1 MAMSINELRTKRAS
15 LWEETK
21 KFLAEHTDK
30 DGKMAAADAEAY
42 EKMEADI
49 AEMGK
54 TIDRLEK
61 QAEMDKKLAMP
72 TSKPLVGAPGKPEKK
87 GTASDEYRKAMFTA
101 IRTKFRDVSNVLQ
114 EGIDEAGGYLVP
126 DEYDRRLIDVLDEE
140 NVLRGL
146 ATTIRTSGERKIN
159 IAATKPAALWVEEG
173 GALTFGDAT
182 FDQKLLDA
190 HKLHVAI
197 KITEELLADNAFQLE
212 DYIIAQFGKAIA
224 NAEEDA
230 FLNGDGEGKPT
241 GLFADAQVGVTIG
254 TVEIE
259 ADDVIASYSNELA
272 SRGYKV
278 RIVGI
283 DKDLLQ
289 LINDNIEIYDPVKS
303 KIVTTEDVKTKYGV
317 IPSQMIDF
325 QALVGDKAD
334 NILGVAGIGPVTAAK
349 LIKNY
354 GSLQGIYENINKVE
368 PEKLK
373 DRLIT
378 HREDA
383 ELSKKLATLSK
394 SVKIFDIFPSIKFN
408 YNHEK
413 AHDFLASLAFGS
425 LINRMYRTSI
435 YAKSTATFLQH
446 NSNILHA
453 NID

>member
-1 MAMSINELRTKRAS
+1 MAMSINELRTKRAA

-21 KFLAEHTDK
+21 KFLAEHTDQ
-30 DGKMAAADAEAY
+30 DGKMTAADAEAY

-49 AEMGK
+49 KEMTK

-72 TSKPLVGAPGKPEKK
+72 TSKPLVGVPGKLEKK

-230 FLNGDGEGKPT
+230 FLNGDGDGKPT
-241 GLFADAQVGVTIG
+241 GLFADAQVGVTID

-259 ADDVIASYSNELA
+259 ADDVIDLIYKLKRPYRKKASFIANDSTLA
-272 SRGYKV
+272 VLR
-278 RIVGI
+278 
-283 DKDLLQ
+283 
-289 LINDNIEIYDPVKS
+289 
-303 KIVTTEDVKTKYGV
+303 
-317 IPSQMIDF
+317 
-325 QALVGDKAD
+325 
-334 NILGVAGIGPVTAAK
+334 
-349 LIKNY
+349 
-354 GSLQGIYENINKVE
+354 
-368 PEKLK
+368 KLK
-373 DRLIT
+373 DENGNYLWQPSLQNGEPDRILGYAIRT
-378 HREDA
+378 SQFA
-383 ELSKKLATLSK
+383 PKLAAGK
-394 SVKIFDIFPSIKFN
+394 V
-408 YNHEK
+408 
-413 AHDFLASLAFGS
+413 AMAFGDYNYYNIGDRGRRAFQELKELFAGNGMVGFVMKERVDGL
-425 LINRMYRTSI
+425 LILPE
-435 YAKSTATFLQH
+435 AVQLLKVA
-446 NSNILHA
+446 A
-453 NID
+453 G

>member
-72 TSKPLVGAPGKPEKK
+72 TSKPLVGTPGKPEKK

-259 ADDVIASYSNELA
+259 ADDVIDLIYKLKRPYRKKASFITNDSTLA
-272 SRGYKV
+272 VLR
-278 RIVGI
+278 
-283 DKDLLQ
+283 
-289 LINDNIEIYDPVKS
+289 
-303 KIVTTEDVKTKYGV
+303 
-317 IPSQMIDF
+317 
-325 QALVGDKAD
+325 
-334 NILGVAGIGPVTAAK
+334 
-349 LIKNY
+349 
-354 GSLQGIYENINKVE
+354 
-368 PEKLK
+368 KLK
-373 DRLIT
+373 DENGNYLWQPSLQNGEPDRILGYAIRT
-378 HREDA
+378 SQFA
-383 ELSKKLATLSK
+383 PKLAAG
-394 SVKIFDIFPSIKFN
+394 
-408 YNHEK
+408 K
-413 AHDFLASLAFGS
+413 AALAFGDFS
-425 LINRMYRTSI
+425 YYNIGDRGQRT
-435 YAKSTATFLQH
+435 LQVLKELFAG
-446 NSNILHA
+446 NGMVGYVMKERVDGLLVLPEAVQVLKVAGTSA
-453 NID
+453 GGSDDTGDDDGEG

>member
-1 MAMSINELRTKRAS
+1 MAMNVTELMEKRAK
-15 LWEETK
+15 LWEATK
-21 KFLAEHTDK
+21 KFLEDHTDK
-30 DGKMAAADAEAY
+30 DGKMTAADAETY

-61 QAEMDKKLAMP
+61 QGEMEKKLAMP
-72 TSKPLVGAPGKPEKK
+72 SGKPLVGNPGQPAKT

-212 DYIIAQFGKAIA
+212 DYIITQFGKAIA

-230 FLNGDGEGKPT
+230 FLNGDGDGKPT
-241 GLFADAQVGVTIG
+241 GLFADAQVGVTID

-259 ADDVIASYSNELA
+259 ADDVIDLVYKLKRPYRKKASFITNDSTLA
-272 SRGYKV
+272 VLRKL
-278 RIVGI
+278 
-283 DKDLLQ
+283 KDE
-289 LINDNIEIYDPVKS
+289 N
-303 KIVTTEDVKTKYGV
+303 G
-317 IPSQMIDF
+317 
-325 QALVGDKAD
+325 
-334 NILGVAGIGPVTAAK
+334 
-349 LIKNY
+349 NY
-354 GSLQGIYENINKVE
+354 LWQPSLQGGE
-368 PEKLK
+368 P
-373 DRLIT
+373 DRILGYAIRT
-378 HREDA
+378 SQYA
-383 ELSKKLATLSK
+383 PKLAAGK
-394 SVKIFDIFPSIKFN
+394 V
-408 YNHEK
+408 
-413 AHDFLASLAFGS
+413 ALAFGDFSYYNIGDRGQRS
-425 LINRMYRTSI
+425 LQVLKELFAGNGMVGYVMKERVDG
-435 YAKSTATFLQH
+435 LL
-446 NSNILHA
+446 ILPEA
-453 NID
+453 VQVLKVQA

>member
-42 EKMEADI
+42 EKMESDI

-241 GLFADAQVGVTIG
+241 GLFADAQVGVTID

-259 ADDVIASYSNELA
+259 ADDVIDLIYKLNRPYRKKASFITNDSTLA
-272 SRGYKV
+272 VLR
-278 RIVGI
+278 
-283 DKDLLQ
+283 
-289 LINDNIEIYDPVKS
+289 
-303 KIVTTEDVKTKYGV
+303 
-317 IPSQMIDF
+317 
-325 QALVGDKAD
+325 
-334 NILGVAGIGPVTAAK
+334 
-349 LIKNY
+349 
-354 GSLQGIYENINKVE
+354 
-368 PEKLK
+368 KLK
-373 DRLIT
+373 DENGNYLWQPSLQNGEPDRILGYAIRT
-378 HREDA
+378 SQFA
-383 ELSKKLATLSK
+383 PKLAAG
-394 SVKIFDIFPSIKFN
+394 
-408 YNHEK
+408 K
-413 AHDFLASLAFGS
+413 AALAFGDFS
-425 LINRMYRTSI
+425 YYNIGDRGQRT
-435 YAKSTATFLQH
+435 LQVLKELFAG
-446 NSNILHA
+446 NGMVGYVMKERVDGLLVLPEAVQVLKVAGTSA
-453 NID
+453 GGGSDDAGDDDGEG

>member
-259 ADDVIASYSNELA
+259 ADDVIDLIYKLKRPYRKKASFITNDSTLA
-272 SRGYKV
+272 VLR
-278 RIVGI
+278 
-283 DKDLLQ
+283 
-289 LINDNIEIYDPVKS
+289 
-303 KIVTTEDVKTKYGV
+303 
-317 IPSQMIDF
+317 
-325 QALVGDKAD
+325 
-334 NILGVAGIGPVTAAK
+334 
-349 LIKNY
+349 
-354 GSLQGIYENINKVE
+354 
-368 PEKLK
+368 KLK
-373 DRLIT
+373 DENGNYLWQPSLQNGEPDRILGYAIRT
-378 HREDA
+378 SQFA
-383 ELSKKLATLSK
+383 PKLAAG
-394 SVKIFDIFPSIKFN
+394 
-408 YNHEK
+408 K
-413 AHDFLASLAFGS
+413 AALAFGDFS
-425 LINRMYRTSI
+425 YYNIGDRGHRT
-435 YAKSTATFLQH
+435 LQVLKELFAG
-446 NSNILHA
+446 NGMVGYVMKERVDGLLVLPEAVQVLKVAGTSA
-453 NID
+453 GGGSDDAGDDDGEG

>member
-259 ADDVIASYSNELA
+259 ADDVIDLIYKLKRPYRKKASFITNDSTLA
-272 SRGYKV
+272 VLR
-278 RIVGI
+278 
-283 DKDLLQ
+283 
-289 LINDNIEIYDPVKS
+289 
-303 KIVTTEDVKTKYGV
+303 
-317 IPSQMIDF
+317 
-325 QALVGDKAD
+325 
-334 NILGVAGIGPVTAAK
+334 
-349 LIKNY
+349 
-354 GSLQGIYENINKVE
+354 
-368 PEKLK
+368 KLK
-373 DRLIT
+373 DENGNYLWQPSLQNGEPDRILGYAIRT
-378 HREDA
+378 SQFA
-383 ELSKKLATLSK
+383 PKLAAG
-394 SVKIFDIFPSIKFN
+394 
-408 YNHEK
+408 K
-413 AHDFLASLAFGS
+413 AALAFGDFS
-425 LINRMYRTSI
+425 YYNIGDRGHRT
-435 YAKSTATFLQH
+435 LQVLKELFAG
-446 NSNILHA
+446 NGMVGYVMKERVDGLLVLPEAVQVLKVAGTSAGGGSNDA
-453 NID
+453 GDDDGEG

>member
-72 TSKPLVGAPGKPEKK
+72 TSKPLVGTPGKPEKK

-241 GLFADAQVGVTIG
+241 GLFADAQVGVTID

-259 ADDVIASYSNELA
+259 ADDVIDLIYKLKRPYRKKASFITNDSTLA
-272 SRGYKV
+272 VLR
-278 RIVGI
+278 
-283 DKDLLQ
+283 
-289 LINDNIEIYDPVKS
+289 
-303 KIVTTEDVKTKYGV
+303 
-317 IPSQMIDF
+317 
-325 QALVGDKAD
+325 
-334 NILGVAGIGPVTAAK
+334 
-349 LIKNY
+349 
-354 GSLQGIYENINKVE
+354 
-368 PEKLK
+368 KLK
-373 DRLIT
+373 DENGNYLWQPSLQNGEPDRILGYAIRT
-378 HREDA
+378 SQFA
-383 ELSKKLATLSK
+383 PKLAAG
-394 SVKIFDIFPSIKFN
+394 
-408 YNHEK
+408 K
-413 AHDFLASLAFGS
+413 AALAFGDFS
-425 LINRMYRTSI
+425 YYNIGDRGQRT
-435 YAKSTATFLQH
+435 LQVLKELFAG
-446 NSNILHA
+446 NGMVGYVMKERVDGLLVLPEAVQVLKVAGTSA
-453 NID
+453 GGGSDDAGDDDGEG

>member
-126 DEYDRRLIDVLDEE
+126 DEYDRRLIDVLEEE

-259 ADDVIASYSNELA
+259 ADDVIDLIYKLKRPYRKKASFITNDSTLA
-272 SRGYKV
+272 VLR
-278 RIVGI
+278 
-283 DKDLLQ
+283 
-289 LINDNIEIYDPVKS
+289 
-303 KIVTTEDVKTKYGV
+303 
-317 IPSQMIDF
+317 
-325 QALVGDKAD
+325 
-334 NILGVAGIGPVTAAK
+334 
-349 LIKNY
+349 
-354 GSLQGIYENINKVE
+354 
-368 PEKLK
+368 KLK
-373 DRLIT
+373 DENGNYLWQPSLQNGEPDRILGYAIRT
-378 HREDA
+378 SQFA
-383 ELSKKLATLSK
+383 PKLAAG
-394 SVKIFDIFPSIKFN
+394 
-408 YNHEK
+408 K
-413 AHDFLASLAFGS
+413 AALAFGDFS
-425 LINRMYRTSI
+425 YYNIGDRGQRT
-435 YAKSTATFLQH
+435 LQVLKELFAG
-446 NSNILHA
+446 NGMVGYVMKERVDGLLVLPEAVQVLKVAGTSA
-453 NID
+453 GGSDDAGDDDGEG

>member
-42 EKMEADI
+42 EKMESDI

-140 NVLRGL
+140 NVLRRL

-259 ADDVIASYSNELA
+259 ADDVIDLIYKLKRPYRKKASFITNDSTLA
-272 SRGYKV
+272 VLR
-278 RIVGI
+278 
-283 DKDLLQ
+283 
-289 LINDNIEIYDPVKS
+289 
-303 KIVTTEDVKTKYGV
+303 
-317 IPSQMIDF
+317 
-325 QALVGDKAD
+325 
-334 NILGVAGIGPVTAAK
+334 
-349 LIKNY
+349 
-354 GSLQGIYENINKVE
+354 
-368 PEKLK
+368 KLK
-373 DRLIT
+373 DENGNYLWQPSLQNGEPDRILGYAIRT
-378 HREDA
+378 SQFA
-383 ELSKKLATLSK
+383 PKLAAG
-394 SVKIFDIFPSIKFN
+394 
-408 YNHEK
+408 K
-413 AHDFLASLAFGS
+413 AALAFGDFS
-425 LINRMYRTSI
+425 YYNIGDRGQRT
-435 YAKSTATFLQH
+435 LQVLKELFAG
-446 NSNILHA
+446 NGMVGYVMKERVDGLLVLPEAVQVLKVAGTSA
-453 NID
+453 GGGSDDAGDDDGEG

>member
-230 FLNGDGEGKPT
+230 FLNGDGDGNPT
-241 GLFADAQVGVTIG
+241 GLFADAQVGVTID

-259 ADDVIASYSNELA
+259 ADDVIDLIYKLKRPYRKKASFITNDSTLA
-272 SRGYKV
+272 VLR
-278 RIVGI
+278 
-283 DKDLLQ
+283 
-289 LINDNIEIYDPVKS
+289 
-303 KIVTTEDVKTKYGV
+303 
-317 IPSQMIDF
+317 
-325 QALVGDKAD
+325 
-334 NILGVAGIGPVTAAK
+334 
-349 LIKNY
+349 
-354 GSLQGIYENINKVE
+354 
-368 PEKLK
+368 KLK
-373 DRLIT
+373 DENGNYLWQPSLQNGEPDRILGYAIRT
-378 HREDA
+378 SQFA
-383 ELSKKLATLSK
+383 PKLAAG
-394 SVKIFDIFPSIKFN
+394 
-408 YNHEK
+408 K
-413 AHDFLASLAFGS
+413 AALAFGDFS
-425 LINRMYRTSI
+425 YYNIGDRGQRT
-435 YAKSTATFLQH
+435 LQVLKELFAG
-446 NSNILHA
+446 NGMVGYVMKERVDGLLVLPEAVQVLKVAGTSA
-453 NID
+453 GGSDDAGDDDGEG

>member
-72 TSKPLVGAPGKPEKK
+72 TSKPLVGTPGKPEKK

-259 ADDVIASYSNELA
+259 ADDVIDLIYKLKRPYRKKASFITNDSTLA
-272 SRGYKV
+272 VLR
-278 RIVGI
+278 
-283 DKDLLQ
+283 
-289 LINDNIEIYDPVKS
+289 
-303 KIVTTEDVKTKYGV
+303 
-317 IPSQMIDF
+317 
-325 QALVGDKAD
+325 
-334 NILGVAGIGPVTAAK
+334 
-349 LIKNY
+349 
-354 GSLQGIYENINKVE
+354 
-368 PEKLK
+368 KLK
-373 DRLIT
+373 DENGNYLWQPSLQNGEPDRILGYAIRT
-378 HREDA
+378 SQFA
-383 ELSKKLATLSK
+383 PKLAAG
-394 SVKIFDIFPSIKFN
+394 
-408 YNHEK
+408 K
-413 AHDFLASLAFGS
+413 AALAFGDFS
-425 LINRMYRTSI
+425 YYNIGDRGQRT
-435 YAKSTATFLQH
+435 LQVLKELFAG
-446 NSNILHA
+446 NGMVGYVMKERVDGLLVLPEAVQVLKVAGTSA
-453 NID
+453 GGGSDDAGDDDGEG

>member
-72 TSKPLVGAPGKPEKK
+72 TSKPLVGTPGKPEKK
-87 GTASDEYRKAMFTA
+87 GTASDEYRKAMFRA

-259 ADDVIASYSNELA
+259 ADDVIDLIYKLKRPYRKKASFITNDSTLA
-272 SRGYKV
+272 VLR
-278 RIVGI
+278 
-283 DKDLLQ
+283 
-289 LINDNIEIYDPVKS
+289 
-303 KIVTTEDVKTKYGV
+303 
-317 IPSQMIDF
+317 
-325 QALVGDKAD
+325 
-334 NILGVAGIGPVTAAK
+334 
-349 LIKNY
+349 
-354 GSLQGIYENINKVE
+354 
-368 PEKLK
+368 KLK
-373 DRLIT
+373 DENGNYLWQPSLQNGEPDRILGYAIRT
-378 HREDA
+378 SQFA
-383 ELSKKLATLSK
+383 PKLAAG
-394 SVKIFDIFPSIKFN
+394 
-408 YNHEK
+408 K
-413 AHDFLASLAFGS
+413 AALAFGDFS
-425 LINRMYRTSI
+425 YYNIGDRGQRT
-435 YAKSTATFLQH
+435 LQVLKELFAG
-446 NSNILHA
+446 NGMVGYVMKERVDGLLVLPEAVQVLKVAGTSA
-453 NID
+453 GGGSDDAGDDDGEG

>member
-126 DEYDRRLIDVLDEE
+126 DEYDRRLIDVLEEE

-259 ADDVIASYSNELA
+259 ADDVIDLIYKLKRPYRKKASFITNDSTLA
-272 SRGYKV
+272 VLR
-278 RIVGI
+278 
-283 DKDLLQ
+283 
-289 LINDNIEIYDPVKS
+289 
-303 KIVTTEDVKTKYGV
+303 
-317 IPSQMIDF
+317 
-325 QALVGDKAD
+325 
-334 NILGVAGIGPVTAAK
+334 
-349 LIKNY
+349 
-354 GSLQGIYENINKVE
+354 
-368 PEKLK
+368 KLK
-373 DRLIT
+373 DENGNYLWQPSLQNGEPDRILGYAIRT
-378 HREDA
+378 SQFA
-383 ELSKKLATLSK
+383 PKLAAG
-394 SVKIFDIFPSIKFN
+394 
-408 YNHEK
+408 K
-413 AHDFLASLAFGS
+413 AALAFGDFS
-425 LINRMYRTSI
+425 YYNIGDRGQRT
-435 YAKSTATFLQH
+435 LQVLKELFAG
-446 NSNILHA
+446 NGMVGYVMKERVDGLLVLPEAVQVLKVAGTSA
-453 NID
+453 GGGSDDAGDDDGEG

>member
-42 EKMEADI
+42 EKMESDI

-72 TSKPLVGAPGKPEKK
+72 TSKPLVGTPGKPEKK

-254 TVEIE
+254 KVEID
-259 ADDVIASYSNELA
+259 ADDVIDLIYKLKRPYRKKASFITNDSTLA
-272 SRGYKV
+272 VLR
-278 RIVGI
+278 
-283 DKDLLQ
+283 
-289 LINDNIEIYDPVKS
+289 
-303 KIVTTEDVKTKYGV
+303 
-317 IPSQMIDF
+317 
-325 QALVGDKAD
+325 
-334 NILGVAGIGPVTAAK
+334 
-349 LIKNY
+349 
-354 GSLQGIYENINKVE
+354 
-368 PEKLK
+368 KLK
-373 DRLIT
+373 DENGNYLWQPSLQNGEPDRILGYAIRT
-378 HREDA
+378 SQFA
-383 ELSKKLATLSK
+383 PKLAAG
-394 SVKIFDIFPSIKFN
+394 
-408 YNHEK
+408 K
-413 AHDFLASLAFGS
+413 AALAFGDFS
-425 LINRMYRTSI
+425 YYNIGDRGQRT
-435 YAKSTATFLQH
+435 LQVLKELFAG
-446 NSNILHA
+446 NGMVGYVMKERVDGLLVLPEAVQVLKVAGTSA
-453 NID
+453 GGGSDDAGDDDGEG